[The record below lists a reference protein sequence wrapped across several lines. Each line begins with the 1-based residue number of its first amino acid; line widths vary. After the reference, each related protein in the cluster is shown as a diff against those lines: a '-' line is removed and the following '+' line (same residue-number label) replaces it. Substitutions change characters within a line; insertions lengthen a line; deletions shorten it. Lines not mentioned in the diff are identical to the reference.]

1 MLVGS
6 STNTL
11 VGKVF
16 LKIRIS
22 KYLGNFYREMLGNKL
37 VFTSMGIDP
46 SAPLGTGC
54 QWSLTS
60 WKEITDTVCLQGE
73 VTHLE
78 SSLSNNEQNKHK
90 N

>member
-37 VFTSMGIDP
+37 VFNSMGID
-46 SAPLGTGC
+46 
-54 QWSLTS
+54 
-60 WKEITDTVCLQGE
+60 D
-73 VTHLE
+73 
-78 SSLSNNEQNKHK
+78 
-90 N
+90 

>member
-37 VFTSMGIDP
+37 ENICLRRFPRLAS
-46 SAPLGTGC
+46 LGE
-54 QWSLTS
+54 WSVRLIA
-60 WKEITDTVCLQGE
+60 EM
-73 VTHLE
+73 LE
-78 SSLSNNEQNKHK
+78 GDVLPFHPYA
-90 N
+90 